1 MKEHEQQVYEEKVR
15 FLINISHE
23 LRTPLTL
30 IHAPLKQL
38 MDKLT
43 ADNENYPLIQSIC
56 KQSERMKNILNT
68 CLLYTSTGEDCYLHD
83 LKHIY
88 KINSSLNE
96 LELIFTCQTD
106 TVFNSV
112 SLDENGFVCCGQMF
126 SLLTQGLGTKIV
138 DCLE

>member
-68 CLLYTSTGEDCYLHD
+68 VLNVRKMEVGQSTLHVQS
-83 LKHIY
+83 I
-88 KINSSLNE
+88 
-96 LELIFTCQTD
+96 Q
-106 TVFNSV
+106 
-112 SLDENGFVCCGQMF
+112 LDEWAEQLISDFKPTKPPSGRSRSSINLNRRFRPCASAKKNV
-126 SLLTQGLGTKIV
+126 LLS
-138 DCLE
+138 

>member
-68 CLLYTSTGEDCYLHD
+68 VLNVRKMEVGQSTTPLSRAY
-83 LKHIY
+83 
-88 KINSSLNE
+88 NWM
-96 LELIFTCQTD
+96 
-106 TVFNSV
+106 
-112 SLDENGFVCCGQMF
+112 NGQ
-126 SLLTQGLGTKIV
+126 SN
-138 DCLE
+138 